1 MMPRWIPRILIAIL
15 TFFLGVASF
24 VVRHKTPSNSP
35 PQGQRVWKPAT
46 HERSYVI
53 PNGYNAMTV
62 EIDEADAPHP
72 LQLGPRMDLCVVSP
86 GPDHY
91 RSQKK
96 ISKVVLENV
105 KVLAVSTYMTIFSR
119 GISSINDSHDSHS
132 RLTLTLQVTPEEAK
146 RLSLAEKEGK
156 LQLVMPALE
165 SAPK

>member
-1 MMPRWIPRILIAIL
+1 MPRWIPRILIAIL

-35 PQGQRVWKPAT
+35 PQGQRVWKPST

-86 GPDHY
+86 GPDHH

-105 KVLAVSTYMTIFSR
+105 KVLQVSTYMTIPVGGS
-119 GISSINDSHDSHS
+119 SSINDNHSH
-132 RLTLTLQVTPEEAK
+132 LTVTLQVTPEEA
-146 RLSLAEKEGK
+146 RRIAVAEMEGK
-156 LQLVMPALE
+156 LQLVVTALE
-165 SAPK
+165 SAK